1 MIACTRNYK
10 MKKLLG
16 IFVLVLLW
24 CNVSLANNFKVVVE
38 TSTPRTKIPGRVDI
52 NNLMSKVREEERKQK
67 KENVV
72 LFGFIS
78 GVIVVTGIIASL

>member
-1 MIACTRNYK
+1 MSGERILQTEETIK
-10 MKKLLG
+10 TPSIGK
-16 IFVLVLLW
+16 
-24 CNVSLANNFKVVVE
+24 VSN
-38 TSTPRTKIPGRVDI
+38 SSSKIPGRVDI

>member
-1 MIACTRNYK
+1 MSGERIIEAEQHIK
-10 MKKLLG
+10 
-16 IFVLVLLW
+16 
-24 CNVSLANNFKVVVE
+24 
-38 TSTPRTKIPGRVDI
+38 TPADISIKSPSKIPGRVDI